1 MNFFKRIANL
11 FTGGGADDRF
21 LPFYVLNRRCN
32 EPLAGRVDLFNELS
46 RLEEGDHSFYVRK
59 VVHTSGQNRCFSQVE
74 VHLWFDKNKQLVEQE
89 ITGGRWLEPEEYE
102 EELAR
107 FNAPPEEEEPDEPL
121 DELAETTNTEI
132 TNTEI
137 TNTDM
142 NRESIDAKTDDGR
155 KLEDEQDGARS
166 RRPSAG
172 DS

>member
-11 FTGGGADDRF
+11 LMGGGGADDRF

-74 VHLWFDKNKQLVEQE
+74 LHLWFDKNKQLVEQE
-89 ITGGRWLEPEEYE
+89 ISGGRWLEPEEYE

-107 FNAPPEEEEPDEPL
+107 FNAPPEEEESEEPL
-121 DELAETTNTEI
+121 DELAETTNAEI
-132 TNTEI
+132 TN
-137 TNTDM
+137 NSM
-142 NRESIDAKTDDGR
+142 NRENIDAKTDDGR
-155 KLEDEQDGARS
+155 KLEDE
-166 RRPSAG
+166 
-172 DS
+172 